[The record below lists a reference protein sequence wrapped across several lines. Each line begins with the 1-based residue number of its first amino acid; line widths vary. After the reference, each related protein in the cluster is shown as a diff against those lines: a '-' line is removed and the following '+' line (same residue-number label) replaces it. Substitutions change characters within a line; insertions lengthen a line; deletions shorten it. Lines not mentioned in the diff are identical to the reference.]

1 MKVVTLLNEKGGVGK
16 TTLSVTL
23 ASGLAA
29 MGYRVMLVDT
39 DPQGHAGLSLGME
52 KAPGFYD
59 LVVRGAD
66 LGQVTKVVSPK
77 RYAVPSD
84 LQGDFKGKL
93 YVIPGNIETR
103 GIPMQV
109 DDDLIVLRIMAQLE
123 KANLVDFVVFDTSPT
138 PSLIH
143 KMLLVASDGVIYPTE
158 ANMLSMDG
166 LSESIKHVKSANK
179 ERASQGLPQ
188 LKLFGIVPM
197 RTRNTLEHAENL
209 QDIEQAFGEAA
220 VWDAMPVRTVW
231 EECTRERLGIFAYAP
246 HEPAAED
253 ARIFLRSFLNSAGVK
268 TNG

>member
-29 MGYRVMLVDT
+29 MGYRVMLIDT
-39 DPQGHAGLSLGME
+39 DPQGHAGLSLGLE

-66 LGQVTKVVSPK
+66 LGQVTKVVPPK

-84 LQGDFKGKL
+84 LENFKGKL
-93 YVIPGNIETR
+93 YVIPGNIESR

-143 KMLLVASDGVIYPTE
+143 KMLLIASDGVIYPTE
-158 ANMLSMDG
+158 ANTLSMDG
-166 LSESIKHVKSANK
+166 LSESVKHVKSANK
-179 ERASQGLPQ
+179 ERANQSMPQ
-188 LKLFGIVPM
+188 LRLLGIVPM
-197 RTRNTLEHAENL
+197 RTRNTLEHSENL
-209 QDIEQAFGEAA
+209 QDIETAFGEAA
-220 VWDAMPVRTVW
+220 VWNPMPVRTVW

-246 HEPAAED
+246 FEPAAED
-253 ARIFLRSFLNSAGVK
+253 ARIFLKSFLNSVGIK

>member
-29 MGYRVMLVDT
+29 MGYRVMLIDT
-39 DPQGHAGLSLGME
+39 DPQGHAGISLGLE

-66 LGQVTKVVSPK
+66 LGQVTTVVNPK
-77 RYAVPSD
+77 RYANPND
-84 LQGDFKGKL
+84 LENHKGKL
-93 YVIPGNIETR
+93 YVVPGNIETR

-166 LSESIKHVKSANK
+166 LSESVKHVKAANK
-179 ERASQGLPQ
+179 ERANQSLPQ
-188 LKLFGIVPM
+188 LRLFGIVPM
-197 RTRNTLEHAENL
+197 RTRNTLEHSENL

-246 HEPAAED
+246 FEPAADD
-253 ARIFLRSFLNSAGVK
+253 ARHFLKRFLDAVGVK